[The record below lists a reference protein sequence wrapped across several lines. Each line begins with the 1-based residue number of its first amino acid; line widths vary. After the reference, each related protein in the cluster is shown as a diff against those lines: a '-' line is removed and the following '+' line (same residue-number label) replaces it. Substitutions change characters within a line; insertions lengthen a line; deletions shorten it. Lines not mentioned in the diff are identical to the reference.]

1 QTGTHCWHCVHACT
15 KPITSAETMCSSS
28 TAWFSCAIVT
38 CLASGSGHA
47 SRQSL
52 HPMQAMISRSTSLRR
67 ASKKSTCA
75 INCPPPSAAPL
86 ETERD
91 LAEPDLGARVDR
103 DLALGLDP
111 LAVHAG
117 AVGAPEV
124 GDRPRRAVRGESRVL
139 PAHRRLR
146 EGNVRARAAAA

>member
-1 QTGTHCWHCVHACT
+1 MLGPTWSGISWSAATSSTFNLLYRTMSARCRSAGQTGTHCWHWVHACT

-52 HPMQAMISRSTSLRR
+52 HPMHAMISRSTSLRS

-75 INCPPPSAAPL
+75 ISLPPTISRPPRS
-86 ETERD
+86 
-91 LAEPDLGARVDR
+91 GA
-103 DLALGLDP
+103 
-111 LAVHAG
+111 
-117 AVGAPEV
+117 
-124 GDRPRRAVRGESRVL
+124 
-139 PAHRRLR
+139 
-146 EGNVRARAAAA
+146 